1 MRNVGR
7 DLADAIEAPER
18 TTRAALY
25 VDWDSDGYG
34 PAGSVDDLSGRIDNL
49 SVSRLLIS
57 DVPAETSVVEG
68 GAAAALSVDLV
79 AGDSSDERLEAV
91 RYWSRFNTAS
101 PMYGRER
108 MNRRL
113 RLAMEFLTAGGW
125 RSVPRMQGITR
136 AMPVDVG
143 QRTAQL
149 AALDGRQAMRAAL
162 SLPAIMADA
171 GQTSTGLSNRQQRP
185 GLESAW
191 VAHFVASANGYFAS
205 PPPRPTCRLWMPM
218 HGSAMPF
225 IADLVAGIN
234 SEADISDTANG
245 DADSFGHS
253 PWTFEPGPFLLG
265 STPIPAGYSG
275 RIRVA
280 TTHNQPGAEL
290 VRNGKDRQGLSQA
303 PHGQFLG
310 RVEFWAKAP
319 AVGWKLEVMVDNFGA
334 SGDTRLTVR
343 IANTGFITAEMS
355 AQTGSPTTAVGPNP
369 VRDGQWHFYG
379 VHVDSAN
386 GVATFR
392 VDNTTTVVAFQ
403 PWFLSNTWLNVT
415 NEFYNV
421 KVTMEQGA
429 ALSELQ
435 ITAGT
440 AATDLWLNDV
450 GYWTPNAVID
460 RGYPLMGNANVD
472 PQDSWQ
478 ILTNLQAAA
487 LGAVWLDEDGVLQ
500 VAMPGRLV
508 KPQAQQVQR
517 TVTSLTD
524 ITDLAYDDRAD
535 TLRNRVR
542 CPYSPVLLHI
552 ADTVFTAPHTIVL
565 AAGTSVTFTA
575 QLSGAFIDLP
585 SMSVRA
591 NTAPDGTGSDVSGQ
605 VSGSATFPDV
615 HSAIFTITN
624 YYGGTVWLVDTAGNS
639 AVTATGNWIESGTG
653 AVPPD
658 FSSVPAGQVELPLE
672 LPANPWRQTWTLA
685 AGVAQAVL
693 CSLRSPQQVLTKLSI
708 PADPRLQ
715 FYDRVRV
722 RDGGGTELDAAY
734 WVTGMAETADSAG
747 GYWGQM
753 SARQARSRFV
763 AGTGLVGVDMVG

>member
-1 MRNVGR
+1 MRNVGKE
-7 DLADAIEAPER
+7 LADAIEAPER

-25 VDWDSDGYG
+25 VDWDGDGYG
-34 PAGSVDDLSGRIDNL
+34 PAGSIDDLSGRIDNL
-49 SVSRLLIS
+49 SVDRTLRA
-57 DVPAETSVVEG
+57 DVPAEVNVVQG
-68 GAAAALSVDLV
+68 AAAAALSVDLV

-101 PMYGRER
+101 PMYGKER

-125 RSVPRMQGITR
+125 RSVSRMQGITR
-136 AMPVDVG
+136 ALPVDVG

-149 AALDGRQAMRAAL
+149 VALDGRQAMRAAL

-185 GLESAW
+185 GLESTW
-191 VAHFVASANGYFAS
+191 VAHFVAAANGYFAS

-225 IADLVAGIN
+225 IADLVIGIN
-234 SEADISDTANG
+234 SEG
-245 DADSFGHS
+245 DVNDSSSGDGSTFGHW

-265 STPIPAGYSG
+265 STVIPAGYSG
-275 RIRVA
+275 RVRVV
-280 TTHNQPGAEL
+280 TTHNKPGAEL
-290 VRNGKDRQGLSQA
+290 VRNTKDRINGFPA
-303 PHGQFLG
+303 GQVLG
-310 RVEFWAKAP
+310 RVEFWARA
-319 AVGWKLEVMVDNFGA
+319 AVAGHVVEVMVDNFGA
-334 SGDTRLTVR
+334 SGDTRLTFG
-343 IANTGFITAEMS
+343 IANTGFLTAVVS
-355 AQTGSPTTAVGPNP
+355 AHIGSPTTITGPNP
-369 VRDGQWHFYG
+369 IRDGLWHFYG
-379 VHVDSAN
+379 VHIDSAN

-392 VDNTTTVVAFQ
+392 VDTTATVVNFT
-403 PWFLSNTWLNVT
+403 PWVLSNQWLNIT
-415 NEFYNV
+415 DEFYNV
-421 KVTMEQGA
+421 RVTVEQGG

-435 ITAGT
+435 ITGGT
-440 AATDLWLNDV
+440 AATDPWLNDP

-478 ILTNLQAAA
+478 ILTNLAAA
-487 LGAVWLDEDGVLQ
+487 AMGAVWLDEDDVLQ

-508 KPQAQQVQR
+508 KPQSQQVQR
-517 TVTSLTD
+517 TVTSSTD

-535 TLRNRVR
+535 TIRNRVR

-565 AAGTSVTFTA
+565 AAGTSITFTA

-591 NTAPDGTGSDVSGQ
+591 NTSPDGTGSDVSGQ
-605 VSGSATFPDV
+605 VSGSATYPDV

-653 AVPPD
+653 ALPPD
-658 FSSVPAGQVELPLE
+658 FRSVPAGQVELPLE
-672 LPANPWRQTWTLA
+672 LPANPWRQTWSHA

-693 CSLRSPQQVLTKLSI
+693 CSLRTPQQVLTKLSI

-747 GYWGQM
+747 GYWGQL
-753 SARQARSRFV
+753 SARQARNRFL
-763 AGTGLVGVDMVG
+763 AGTGLVGVDIVG